1 MQLQVRICGWL
12 TNSFVIISHFWN
24 LISLLNGWLNWR
36 YEIIITIELKR
47 EINPPYSWSKRDYK
61 TNKKQR
67 RFGCFDQNESNRWN
81 IIERQAMPS
90 LMCQLSLIQTFR
102 HPDIVNWFISLNII
116 YGLLK
121 VTKYFKG
128 VEILSLTKYLEIEH
142 SAIYDKLLNYI

>member
-1 MQLQVRICGWL
+1 MIKLKVWNHHYNWAKTRNKPAIFLVKKGLQ
-12 TNSFVIISHFWN
+12 
-24 LISLLNGWLNWR
+24 
-36 YEIIITIELKR
+36 
-47 EINPPYSWSKRDYK
+47 
-61 TNKKQR
+61 TNKKQK

-142 SAIYDKLLNYI
+142 SAIYDKLLNNI